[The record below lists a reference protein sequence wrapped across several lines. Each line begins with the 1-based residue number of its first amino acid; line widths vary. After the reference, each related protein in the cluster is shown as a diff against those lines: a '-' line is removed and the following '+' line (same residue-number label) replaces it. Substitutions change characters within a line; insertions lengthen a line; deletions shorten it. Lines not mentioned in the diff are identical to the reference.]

1 MASMKPQ
8 MPLELR
14 PLKRHKN
21 YSALHDQEP
30 RTPKIPQPYFNLT
43 SVELPDD
50 PAPPTFRTQI
60 RQQAYIKS
68 AFLISQAL
76 VITAIVSTIVTVVAL
91 ILSRHNASTALIFPQ
106 SFPLFTTACDSRK
119 LQFNNLV
126 SHLFVNSLGTI
137 ILGMSNYIQQMCA
150 SPTVEEVAE
159 GFRRTGDIYFG
170 SNSPFAVFRLGQR
183 SLAVA
188 WIALTLTSLP
198 LHLSLNGITG
208 FAAKAVEAD
217 RIALT
222 LSQIDQLDPISL
234 TWSNTSASDCASL
247 LISSRA
253 HVTNFNNIT
262 IFIKNDLPPNALAYY
277 NGSGES
283 YYAESS
289 DIFYCYVNLV
299 ESQCQLTVRWFPL
312 LCASI
317 AIIAKALVVFFLIRR
332 HPHFQLPQFSTLGD
346 MIVLGARH
354 PELRQFLPGNPP
366 AKGADLGPQPYRQMK
381 IPWRRALGPADVVV
395 LVFWWSTAISVTTV
409 GTYCWYHVVGGI
421 SLSDRLRRFGLG
433 TEDPATTIVS
443 GTTGKPFQQGLPFA
457 GQIITANLPQVWS
470 TIGYLTWNNQITRIW
485 LEREWR
491 SFYRAHQLPRVS
503 FNVDEEGLRRARW
516 LQLPYWVTGFL
527 MSISILLHWLV
538 SQTLFVV
545 EISFTNAAVASVFH
559 LHYSPFAIISAGSI
573 ATVLVFGITVY
584 YFIPLRTCMPL
595 MAGSTRLVFDSCVS
609 LSGTRFPRGGIGW
622 GDISKGN
629 DRMAGFG
636 PITVRM
642 VQGVQYPGL
651 LGEEPGYLLDYQYVS
666 DFDSDP
672 LFRRWT

>member
-1 MASMKPQ
+1 MRPQ
-8 MPLELR
+8 IPLELR

-21 YSALHDQEP
+21 YVSIIDPEP
-30 RTPKIPQPYFNLT
+30 RTPKIPHPYFNFA
-43 SVELPDD
+43 SVELWDD
-50 PAPPTFRTQI
+50 PVPLTHRTQT
-60 RQQAYIKS
+60 RQQAYVKS
-68 AFLISQAL
+68 AFIISYAL
-76 VITAIVSTIVTVVAL
+76 ATAAIVSTIITVVAL
-91 ILSRHNASTALIFPQ
+91 ILSRHDARTALIFPQ
-106 SFPLFTTACDSRK
+106 SFPLFTATCDSRK

-137 ILGMSNYIQQMCA
+137 ILGMSNYIQQMCT

-159 GFRRTGDIYFG
+159 GFRKDGDIYFG
-170 SNSPFAVFRLGQR
+170 SNAPSAVFRLGQR

-198 LHLSLNGITG
+198 LHLTLNGITG

-217 RIALT
+217 RMALT

-234 TWSNTSASDCASL
+234 TWSNTSAADCASL

-253 HVTNFNNIT
+253 HVTNFKNIT
-262 IFIKNDLPPNALAYY
+262 IFIKNDLSSNALAYY
-277 NGSGES
+277 NSSGES

-289 DIFYCYVNLV
+289 DIWYCYVNTI

-312 LCASI
+312 LGTSI
-317 AIIAKALVVFFLIRR
+317 AIIAKALIVFFLIRW
-332 HPHFQLPQFSTLGD
+332 HPHFKMAQFSTLGD

-366 AKGADLGPQPYRQMK
+366 ARGADLGPKPYRQMK
-381 IPWRRALGPADVVV
+381 IPWRRALGPADIVV

-421 SLSDRLRRFGLG
+421 SLSDRVRRFGLG

-443 GTTGKPFQQGLPFA
+443 GTTGKPFQESLPFA
-457 GQIITANLPQVWS
+457 VQIITANLPQVWS

-503 FNVDEEGLRRARW
+503 FNVDEEGLRGARW
-516 LQLPYWVTGFL
+516 LQLPYWVTGVL
-527 MSISILLHWLV
+527 MSVSILLHWLV

-545 EISFTNAAVASVFH
+545 EISFTNAAVASSFH
-559 LHYSPFAIISAGSI
+559 LHYSPLAIITVGSI
-573 ATVLVFGITVY
+573 ATILVFGITIY
-584 YFIPLRTCMPL
+584 YFIPLRTWMPL

-609 LSGTRFPRGGIGW
+609 LSGKRFPRAGIGW

-629 DRMAGFG
+629 NWMAGFG
-636 PITVRM
+636 PITVMM
-642 VQGVQYPGL
+642 VEGVQYPGL
-651 LGEEPGYLLDYQYVS
+651 LGEESGYLLDYQYVS
-666 DFDSDP
+666 DFDTDP
-672 LFRRWT
+672 LFKRRT